1 MLLSEFDFSFDA
13 TLVADRPVE
22 PRDQARLLVVPKG
35 GGACAHHCVA
45 DLPQFLNA
53 NDLIIV
59 NDTKVLPARLS
70 GRKQPGGRHLELVLV
85 RPARLDQPDQPDQWE
100 VLCKGPK
107 QGQIIELEGG
117 ATATVVEQGPGGII
131 MKFSSSVPGLLEKVG
146 LMPLPPYIKRDPNE
160 QDRIWYQTLFAREAG
175 AIAAPTAGLHFTE
188 RLLAA
193 LREKGVKTAMVTLH
207 VGPATF
213 RPVTAERID
222 EHRMGTEWA
231 ELSPDT
237 ALAIKET
244 KQAGG
249 RIVAV
254 GTTVVRTLESAAS
267 DDGTVKPM
275 RGDVGLFITPGYRFK
290 VVDVLMTNFHL
301 PKTTLLMLVAAFAGL
316 GPLRAAYLEAVR
328 EKYRFYSYGDAMLI
342 L

>member
-1 MLLSEFDFSFDA
+1 MFLSEFDFPFDPS
-13 TLVADRPVE
+13 LIADHPIE

-35 GGACAHHCVA
+35 GGACAHHRVV
-45 DLPQFLNA
+45 DFPKFLDP

-59 NDTKVLPARLS
+59 NDTKVLAARLG
-70 GRKQPGGRHLELVLV
+70 GRKQPGGGQVELVLV
-85 RPARLDQPDQPDQWE
+85 RPVKSNQPDRWE
-100 VLCKGPK
+100 VLCKGTKP
-107 QGQIIELEGG
+107 GQVIELDGG
-117 ATATVVEQGPGGII
+117 ATATVVEQGAGGII
-131 MKFSSSVPGLLEKVG
+131 MKFSSSVPALLEKIG
-146 LMPLPPYIKRDPNE
+146 RMPLPPYIKRDPNE
-160 QDRIWYQTLFAREAG
+160 QDRVWYQTLFAREAG

-193 LREKGVKTAMVTLH
+193 LREKGVKTAAVTLH

-213 RPVTAERID
+213 RPVTVERID

-231 ELSPDT
+231 ELSPQ
-237 ALAIKET
+237 AVAAVNET
-244 KQAGG
+244 KKAGG

-254 GTTVVRTLESAAS
+254 GTTVVRTLEAAAS

-275 RGDVGLFITPGYRFK
+275 KDEVGLFITPGYRFK

-301 PKTTLLMLVAAFAGL
+301 PKTTLLMLVSAFAGL
-316 GPLRAAYLEAVR
+316 EPLRTAYAEAVKAR
-328 EKYRFYSYGDAMLI
+328 YRFYSYGDAMLI

>member
-1 MLLSEFDFSFDA
+1 MLLSEFDFSFDPS
-13 TLVADRPVE
+13 LIADHPTE

-35 GGACAHHCVA
+35 GGACTHHHVA
-45 DLPQFLNA
+45 DLPTFLNSK
-53 NDLIIV
+53 DLLVV

-70 GRKQPGGRHLELVLV
+70 GRKRPGGGHLELTLV
-85 RPARLDQPDQPDQWE
+85 KPLEPDRWE
-100 VLCKGPK
+100 VLCKGTKP
-107 QGQIIELEGG
+107 GQVIELDGG
-117 ATATVVEQGPGGII
+117 ATATVVEQGAGRII
-131 MKFSSSVPGLLEKVG
+131 MEFSSSVPALLEKIG
-146 LMPLPPYIKRDPNE
+146 RMPLPPYIKRDPHE

-193 LREKGVKTAMVTLH
+193 LKEKGVRTAMVTLH

-231 ELSPDT
+231 ELSPQT
-237 ALAIKET
+237 AAAINET
-244 KQAGG
+244 KKADG
-249 RIVAV
+249 RVVAV
-254 GTTVVRTLESAAS
+254 GTTVVRTLEAAAS
-267 DDGTVKPM
+267 ADGTVKPVK
-275 RGDVGLFITPGYRFK
+275 GEVGLFITPGYQFK

-301 PKTTLLMLVAAFAGL
+301 PKTTLLMLVSAFAGL
-316 GPLRAAYLEAVR
+316 EPLRAAYAEAVR

>member
-1 MLLSEFDFSFDA
+1 MLLSEFDFSFDPS
-13 TLVADRPVE
+13 LIADHPIE

-35 GGACAHHCVA
+35 GGACTHHHVA
-45 DLPQFLNA
+45 GLPTFLNSK
-53 NDLIIV
+53 DILVV

-70 GRKQPGGRHLELVLV
+70 GRKRPGGGHLELVLV
-85 RPARLDQPDQPDQWE
+85 RPIGPDQWE
-100 VLCKGPK
+100 VLCKGTNP
-107 QGQIIELEGG
+107 GQVIELDGG
-117 ATATVVEQGPGGII
+117 ATAIVVEQGAGGII
-131 MKFSSSVPGLLEKVG
+131 MKFSSSVPALLEKIG
-146 LMPLPPYIKRDPNE
+146 RMPLPPYIKRDPNE

-193 LREKGVKTAMVTLH
+193 LKDKGVRTAMVTLH

-213 RPVTAERID
+213 RPVTAKRVD

-231 ELSPDT
+231 ELSPQT
-237 ALAIKET
+237 AAAINET
-244 KQAGG
+244 GKAGG

-254 GTTVVRTLESAAS
+254 GTTVVRTLEAAAS
-267 DDGTVKPM
+267 ADGTVTPM
-275 RGDVGLFITPGYRFK
+275 KGEVGLFITPGYQFK

-301 PKTTLLMLVAAFAGL
+301 PKTTLLMLVSAFAGL
-316 GPLRAAYLEAVR
+316 EPLRAAYAEAVR